1 MRIFLAI
8 VATCVSML
16 VTFSLPWSLFLVTR
30 GSTGEASWFL
40 DFLGI
45 LVWLGVYLLPLSLVL
60 ALGVLWPAELLALR
74 TTRKESRKKIRV
86 TAWMA
91 IAAAVYVAVPSM
103 ANPYAAHWAV
113 VCGFCAGAAASL
125 VFAQF
130 VGESDH
136 QSPDAADG
144 NQPTSTR

>member
-8 VATCVSML
+8 VATCVAMH
-16 VTFSLPWSLFLVTR
+16 VTFSLPWSLVLFTR
-30 GSTGEASWFL
+30 GFNGGTSWFL

-74 TTRKESRKKIRV
+74 TTLKESRKKIRV

-103 ANPYAAHWAV
+103 TNPYMAYWAV
-113 VCGFCAGAAASL
+113 ACGFCAGVAASL
-125 VFAQF
+125 VFARF
-130 VGESDH
+130 IRDSDL
-136 QSPDAADG
+136 QTPDAADG